1 MAENLVIVESPAKA
15 KTIEKFLGKGFH
27 VLSSFG
33 HIRDLSKKKLGI
45 DVDKNYLPNYEVD
58 PAKKKQVAALQK
70 MVNESDVVWL
80 ATDED
85 REGEAIAWHLAEVLN
100 VKKKKSYRITFNE
113 ITKDAIQNAIKNPRE
128 INIALVDAQQARRI
142 LDRLVGFELSPVLW
156 KKVKPKL
163 SAGRVQSVAV
173 RLIVEKEK
181 EIKEFQSSSYF
192 RVTAVFSGKDKNG
205 KPFELKAELQKNFQD
220 IEKTRKFLELCKDSS
235 FTVTDVITKPSVKSP
250 APPFTTSTLQQEASR
265 KLGFSVSQTMLLAQ
279 KLYESGHITYMRTDS
294 VHLSNMAIA
303 AAKNEIISEFGEE
316 YCKTRQFQTKSKGA
330 QEAHEA
336 IRPTYFDR
344 KTITGTSNEK
354 RLYDLIRKRTMAS
367 QMADAQ
373 ILKTVISVSISK
385 SPDQMFQAHGE
396 TIQFEGFLKVYRE
409 SSDDEQESP
418 ENMMLPPLKPG
429 QELNRE
435 TINALKK
442 FSQQPFRFTE
452 ASLVKKLEELGIG
465 RPSTYA
471 PIISTIQD
479 RGYVEK
485 GDIQGVERLVETLV
499 LKGSQIKE
507 DKKKETIGFEKAKL
521 KPTDMGKAVT
531 EFLLAHFPEIMNYQF
546 TASVEKEFDRIA
558 EGKLMW
564 QKMIDSFYKKF
575 HPQVSVAMELKE
587 KRVGER
593 LLGND
598 PQSGL
603 PVYVKI
609 GRYGPFVQIGESQA
623 DEKPRFASLPKGFD
637 MDSVTLEQ
645 AMSFLAFP
653 REVGKI
659 GNEPVTVNIGRFG
672 PYIYFEKKYFSLA
685 KTDNPLTI
693 GLPRAKELIS
703 EKRVR
708 DEQNIILTFTEDP
721 EIKVLNGK
729 YGPYISYLKGN
740 YKIPRD
746 KKPENLTYADVKEII
761 EKGPVKSKRKK

>member
-1 MAENLVIVESPAKA
+1 MADNLVIVESPAKA

-85 REGEAIAWHLAEVLN
+85 REGEAIAWHLSEVLN
-100 VKKKKSYRITFNE
+100 MKKKKSYRITFNE

-192 RVTAVFSGKDKNG
+192 RVTAVFSGKDTNG

-235 FTVTDVITKPSVKSP
+235 FAVTDVITKPSVKSP

-294 VHLSNMAIA
+294 VHLSNMAIG

-385 SPDQMFQAHGE
+385 SPDQLFQAHGE

-418 ENMMLPPLKPG
+418 ENMMLPPLKKG
-429 QELNRE
+429 QDLNRE

-442 FSQQPFRFTE
+442 YSQQPFRFTE

-521 KPTDMGKAVT
+521 RPTDMGKAVT
-531 EFLLAHFPEIMNYQF
+531 EFLSSHFPEIMNYQF

-558 EGKLMW
+558 EGKLLW

-598 PQSGL
+598 PGSGL

-653 REVGKI
+653 REIGKI
-659 GNEPVTVNIGRFG
+659 GSESVTVNIGRFG

-693 GLPRAKELIS
+693 GLARAKELIS
-703 EKRVR
+703 EKRER
-708 DEQNIILTFTEDP
+708 DEQNIILTFSEDP

-729 YGPYISYLKGN
+729 YGPYISYQKGN

-746 KKPENLTYADVKEII
+746 KKPESLTYADVKEII

>member
-1 MAENLVIVESPAKA
+1 MADNLVIVESPAKA
-15 KTIEKFLGKGFH
+15 KTIEKFLGKGFQ

-58 PAKKKQVAALQK
+58 PAKKKQVAVLQK
-70 MVNESDVVWL
+70 MVNESDTVWL

-100 VKKKKSYRITFNE
+100 MKKKKSYRITFNE

-173 RLIVEKEK
+173 RLIVEKER

-192 RVTAVFSGKDKNG
+192 RVTAIFSGKDKNG
-205 KPFELKAELQKNFQD
+205 KAFELKADLQKNFQD
-220 IEKTRKFLELCKDSS
+220 IEKTREFLGLCKDSS
-235 FTVTDVITKPSVKSP
+235 FNVMDVVTKPSVKSP

-303 AAKNEIISEFGEE
+303 ASKNEIISEFGEE
-316 YCKTRQFQTKSKGA
+316 YSKTRQFQTKSKGA

-385 SPDQMFQAHGE
+385 SPDQVFQAHGE

-409 SSDDEQESP
+409 SSDDEQDNQ

-435 TINALKK
+435 SISAMKK
-442 FSQQPFRFTE
+442 YSQQPFRFTE

-485 GDIQGVERLVETLV
+485 GDIQGVERIVELMV
-499 LKGSQIKE
+499 LKGNQIKE
-507 DKKKETIGFEKAKL
+507 DKKKETLGFEKSKL
-521 KPTDMGKAVT
+521 RPTDMGKAVT
-531 EFLLAHFPEIMNYQF
+531 EFLMSHFPEIMNYQF

-558 EGKLMW
+558 EGKLLW

-575 HPQVSVAMELKE
+575 HPQVSVALELKE

-593 LLGND
+593 MLGND
-598 PQSGL
+598 PKSGL

-609 GRYGPFVQIGESQA
+609 GRFGPFVQIGESQA
-623 DEKPRFASLPKGFD
+623 DDKPRFASLPKGFD
-637 MDSVTLEQ
+637 MDSVTLDQ

-672 PYIYFEKKYFSLA
+672 PYIYFEKKYYSLA
-685 KTDNPLTI
+685 KTDSPLTI
-693 GLPRAKELIS
+693 DLPRAKELIS
-703 EKRVR
+703 EKRER
-708 DEQNIILTFTEDP
+708 DEQNIILTFAEDP

-729 YGPYISYLKGN
+729 YGPYITYKKGN

-746 KKPENLTYADVKEII
+746 KKPETLKYSDVKEII

>member
-1 MAENLVIVESPAKA
+1 MADNLVIVESPAKA
-15 KTIEKFLGKGFH
+15 KTIEKFLGKNYH

-45 DVDKNYLPNYEVD
+45 EIDKNFSPNYEID
-58 PAKKKQVAALQK
+58 PAKKKQVAVLQK
-70 MVNESDVVWL
+70 MVNESKTVWL

-85 REGEAIAWHLAEVLN
+85 REGEAIAWHLWEVLN
-100 VKKKKSYRITFNE
+100 LKKKQSFRITFNE
-113 ITKDAIQNAIKNPRE
+113 ITKDAIQGAIKNPRE
-128 INIALVDAQQARRI
+128 INLALVDAQQARRI

-163 SAGRVQSVAV
+163 SAGRVQSVTV
-173 RLIVEKEK
+173 RLIVEREK
-181 EIKEFQSSSYF
+181 EIKEFKSTSSYK
-192 RVTAVFSGKDKNG
+192 VSAVFSGKDKNG
-205 KPFELKAELQKNFQD
+205 KGFELKADLQKNFQD
-220 IEKTRKFLELCKDSS
+220 IEQTRKFLELCKTAKFNVS
-235 FTVTDVITKPSVKSP
+235 DVITKPSVKSP

-294 VHLSNMAIA
+294 VHLSNTAIG
-303 AAKNEIISEFGEE
+303 AAKKEITSEYGAE
-316 YCKTRQFQTKSKGA
+316 YSKTRQFQTKSKGA

-336 IRPTYFDR
+336 IRPTYFEV
-344 KTITGTSNEK
+344 KTINGTSNEK
-354 RLYDLIRKRTMAS
+354 RLYELIRKRTVAS

-373 ILKTVISVSISK
+373 IQKTIVSISISGK
-385 SPDQMFQAHGE
+385 SDLIFQAHGE
-396 TIQFEGFLKVYRE
+396 IIQFDGFLKVYRE
-409 SSDDEQESP
+409 SSDDESDNNES
-418 ENMMLPPLKPG
+418 MMLPPLKNG
-429 QELNRE
+429 QELSRE
-435 TINALKK
+435 SISSIQKYT
-442 FSQQPFRFTE
+442 QQPYRFTE

-471 PIISTIQD
+471 PIISTVQD

-485 GDIQGVERLVETLV
+485 GDIQGIERVIDIIV
-499 LKGSQIKE
+499 LKGDKIKE
-507 DKKKETIGFEKAKL
+507 DKKTESVGFEKSKL
-521 KPTDMGKAVT
+521 RPTDMGKAVT
-531 EFLLAHFPEIMNYQF
+531 EFLLSHFPEIMNYQF

-558 EGKLMW
+558 EGKIVW
-564 QKMIDSFYKKF
+564 QKMIETFYKHF
-575 HPQVSVAMELKE
+575 HPQVSIAMEMKE

-598 PQSGL
+598 PSTGL

-609 GRYGPFVQIGESQA
+609 GRFGPFVQIGESQT

-637 MDSVTLEQ
+637 MDSVTIEQ

-659 GNEPVTVNIGRFG
+659 NDESVSVNIGRFG
-672 PYIYFEKKYFSLA
+672 PYIYFEKKYYSLS

-693 GLPRAKELIS
+693 TLTRSKEIIS
-703 EKRVR
+703 EKKER
-708 DEQNIILTFTEDP
+708 DQQNIILSFKEDE

-729 YGPYISYLKGN
+729 YGPYISYKKKN

-746 KKPENLTYADVKEII
+746 KTPDKLTYSEVTEII
-761 EKGPVKSKRKK
+761 NKGPVKSKRKK